1 MIVRYINVH
10 LIIIIIIMRKHN
22 IPCAMKPYKTLRNI
36 LVHPKDKEELK
47 QTSECVYKVPCANCK
62 KTYVGET
69 GRKLVVRLQEHRTEV
84 ESKNKRIFTRSQRS
98 GTSTEYNTSAL
109 TDRPCSTRKPC
120 DKLGGGISD
129 RQGTRQTYQMDQGG
143 NPHPQGRTTSHE
155 LGEMMTSFF

>member
-1 MIVRYINVH
+1 MSTIRFNHIRPKILSTLTFRLPPEVFIR
-10 LIIIIIIMRKHN
+10 R
-22 IPCAMKPYKTLRNI
+22 MKSSFL
-36 LVHPKDKEELK
+36 HHKEELE